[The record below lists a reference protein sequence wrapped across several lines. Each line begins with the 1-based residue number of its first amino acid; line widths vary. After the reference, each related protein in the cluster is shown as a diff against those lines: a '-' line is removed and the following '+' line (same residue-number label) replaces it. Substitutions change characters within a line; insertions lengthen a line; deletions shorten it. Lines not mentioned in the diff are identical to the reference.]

1 MRGRECLLRLIGRLV
16 ICTYSGALCS
26 SINRVASTTR
36 SIHYSLEDNFAYSKA
51 TWRSASAHW
60 ICACAAYCKALTRSV
75 TRISSTA
82 LRGCIGSWSCGSA
95 IFSFLINSGGCRLL
109 ELWCPSLSPLGALTM
124 LVLPIRRRFS
134 MLLAENVKEKKH
146 RQTPFATIN
155 VMNTLRL
162 SPIAAVGSSDLVQTN
177 PW

>member
-1 MRGRECLLRLIGRLV
+1 
-16 ICTYSGALCS
+16 
-26 SINRVASTTR
+26 
-36 SIHYSLEDNFAYSKA
+36 
-51 TWRSASAHW
+51 
-60 ICACAAYCKALTRSV
+60 
-75 TRISSTA
+75 
-82 LRGCIGSWSCGSA
+82 
-95 IFSFLINSGGCRLL
+95 
-109 ELWCPSLSPLGALTM
+109 M

-177 PW
+177 P